1 MKRNDN
7 SRVCFLA
14 SAIAVIAFAS
24 LPASAD
30 GFYGA
35 HSQAFRFI
43 FPLSGIG
50 SYPVD
55 EMVENC
61 GGTYDDAQARIWVRQ
76 RDGKTHLKIHVTKS
90 VPDTLWTIWLRL
102 DQPSELTGAPIT
114 ALANSHDTAALAA
127 ITPAGNLT
135 QTANDLGLKGDD
147 GSGSKHAANVFWTDR
162 WGNGSYYAKLDYP
175 LVKGAFQ
182 FNEFDATLARN
193 AIGDGPLGPVAHGVR
208 LRLASHCFDQR
219 AHGLVPGKHEMWFDW
234 K

>member
-1 MKRNDN
+1 MKRIDQ
-7 SRVCFLA
+7 RWVCFLA

-76 RDGKTHLKIHVTKS
+76 RNGKTHLKIHVTTS

-102 DQPSELTGAPIT
+102 DQPSELTGA
-114 ALANSHDTAALAA
+114 
-127 ITPAGNLT
+127 
-135 QTANDLGLKGDD
+135 
-147 GSGSKHAANVFWTDR
+147 
-162 WGNGSYYAKLDYP
+162 DYR
-175 LVKGAFQ
+175 ARQ
-182 FNEFDATLARN
+182 FA
-193 AIGDGPLGPVAHGVR
+193 
-208 LRLASHCFDQR
+208 
-219 AHGLVPGKHEMWFDW
+219 
-234 K
+234 